1 MYNIFIQML
10 SVLLTVGGVGIINYI
25 IAEQLDAVDTTQQ
38 GSSREKALAI
48 IFSMFDLILYLIV
61 NFGYK
66 NLLGDNTWSIVLSV
80 ITTAI
85 VSIAIT
91 LKLATKLNKWFYSLI
106 NYVRGNNGESFRSS
120 KTVWQDVFDL
130 HGHKYQRV
138 FLYDFDHKP
147 QGFGWRRGISNDKY
161 SKYSIAMQ
169 PGFDEDQP
177 KYDDLIKDIQTEQFQ
192 DKYDVL
198 QFCDFEQKF
207 IAIVATLKD

>member
-1 MYNIFIQML
+1 MYKVFIEMF
-10 SVLLTVGGVGIINYI
+10 SVLLTVGGVGMINYI

-48 IFSMFDLILYLIV
+48 IFSMLDLVLYLAV
-61 NFGYK
+61 E
-66 NLLGDNTWSIVLSV
+66 SM
-80 ITTAI
+80 
-85 VSIAIT
+85 
-91 LKLATKLNKWFYSLI
+91 LKLWLSGSLLTLVTMLVTILGSVLFTVVFAKKINNIFYKMINKI
-106 NYVRGNNGESFRSS
+106 RGNTGQSFRSS

-161 SKYSIAMQ
+161 SKYSITIQ
-169 PGFDEDQP
+169 PGFDDVQP
-177 KYDDLIKDIQTEQFQ
+177 QYDDLIKEIQTEEFQ

-198 QFCDFEQKF
+198 QFCNFEQKF